1 MEISAEIRALGAPP
15 AKVAPMRDTDSLL
28 SEGFVPHSLRHSAAT
43 LELRAG
49 ADVRTVQARLGHAS
63 LTTTYTPTACRPPP
77 ASGASPG

>member
-1 MEISAEIRALGAPP
+1 
-15 AKVAPMRDTDSLL
+15 MRDTDSLL

-63 LTTTYTPTACRPPP
+63 LTTTEGYLHADRVP
-77 ASGASPG
+77 APSRIRRLAGVRW